1 MTVSAVVVTYNRLPM
16 LKEVIVALQKSET
29 KVDNIIVVDNN
40 SNQDTADYLT
50 SLGNQIRYVRLS
62 ENIGG
67 AGGFN
72 KGIRYFMEQT
82 TDDYVWLM
90 DDDTV
95 PTFTALTELL
105 NAAKKVD
112 NQFGF
117 LASDVRWTDNT
128 RAKMNLPFPINRFK
142 KIPLDATELEQLRNA
157 TFVSVMFSRKV
168 VDKIGLPVKEFFIWG
183 DDIEYTERAARQFP
197 GYMVP
202 TSRVIHKMAQNVES
216 NVSLDSIN
224 RVPRYFYAFRNR
236 MYFSRNRGFIR
247 FLRAHIRIAYEA
259 LMIFF
264 NGQPKKWL
272 RLKMVIT
279 GVVAG
284 WFFRPKVEHASDKVK
299 EIPHD

>member
-16 LKEVIVALQKSET
+16 LKEVIAALQNSET
-29 KVDNIIVVDNN
+29 KVDNIIIVDNN
-40 SNQDTADYLT
+40 SEADTEEYLT
-50 SLGNQIRYVRLS
+50 SLGNQIRYVRLP

-72 KGIRYFMEQT
+72 KGVRYFMEET
-82 TDDYVWLM
+82 EDDYVWLM

-95 PTFTALTELL
+95 PTPSALTELL
-105 NAAKKVD
+105 KAADKVN

-142 KIPLDATELEQLRNA
+142 KIPLDATEMEQLRNA
-157 TFVSVMFSRKV
+157 TFVSVMFTREIV
-168 VDKIGLPVKEFFIWG
+168 AKIGLPVKEFFIWG
-183 DDIEYTERAARQFP
+183 DDIEYTERAARQLP

-202 TSRVIHKMAQNVES
+202 TSRIIHKMAQNVES
-216 NVSLDSIN
+216 NVSLDSID

-247 FLRAHIRIAYEA
+247 FLRAHIRIAYEM

-272 RLKMVIT
+272 RVRMVIK
-279 GVVAG
+279 GVVHG
-284 WFFRPKVEHASDKVK
+284 WFFHPAVEFAKNKVK
-299 EIPHD
+299 E

>member
-16 LKEVIVALQKSET
+16 LKEVIASLQDSET
-29 KVDNIIVVDNN
+29 KVNNIIVVDNN
-40 SNQDTADYLT
+40 SDEETRSYLT
-50 SLGNQIRYVRLS
+50 NLGDQICYVRLT

-82 TDDYVWLM
+82 TDDFVWLM

-95 PTFTALTELL
+95 PTRTALTELMK
-105 NAAKKVD
+105 AVKKVN

-157 TFVSVMFSRKV
+157 TFVSVIFSRNV

-183 DDIEYTERAARQFP
+183 DDIEYTERAARQLP

-224 RVPRYFYAFRNR
+224 RVPRYFFAFRNR
-236 MYFSRNRGFIR
+236 MYFSRNRGFFK
-247 FLRAHIRIAYEA
+247 FLRAHIRISYEA

-272 RLKMVIT
+272 RLKMVIK
-279 GVVAG
+279 GVTHG
-284 WFFRPKVEHASDKVK
+284 WFFRPKVEHAVNKVK
-299 EIPHD
+299 EIPND

>member
-29 KVDNIIVVDNN
+29 KVDNIIVVDND

-105 NAAKKVD
+105 GAAKKVN

-157 TFVSVMFSRKV
+157 TFVSVMFSRTV

-183 DDIEYTERAARQFP
+183 DDIEYTERAARQLP

-247 FLRAHIRIAYEA
+247 FLRAHIRISYEA

-284 WFFRPKVEHASDKVK
+284 WLFRPKVEHASDKVK

>member
-16 LKEVIVALQKSET
+16 LKEVIAALQNSET
-29 KVDNIIVVDNN
+29 KVDNIIIVDNN
-40 SNQDTADYLT
+40 SEADTEKYLT
-50 SLGNQIRYVRLS
+50 SLGNQIRYVRLP

-72 KGIRYFMEQT
+72 KGVRYFMEET
-82 TDDYVWLM
+82 EDDYVWLM

-95 PTFTALTELL
+95 PTPSALTELL
-105 NAAKKVD
+105 KAADKVND
-112 NQFGF
+112 QFGF

-142 KIPLDATELEQLRNA
+142 KIPLDATEMEQLRNA
-157 TFVSVMFSRKV
+157 TFVSVMFTREIV
-168 VDKIGLPVKEFFIWG
+168 AKIGLPVKEFFIWG
-183 DDIEYTERAARQFP
+183 DDIEYTERAARQLP

-202 TSRVIHKMAQNVES
+202 TSRIIHKMAQNVES
-216 NVSLDSIN
+216 NVSLDSID

-247 FLRAHIRIAYEA
+247 FLRAHIRIAYEM

-272 RLKMVIT
+272 RVRMVIK
-279 GVVAG
+279 GVVHG
-284 WFFRPKVEHASDKVK
+284 WFFHPAVEFANNKVK
-299 EIPHD
+299 E